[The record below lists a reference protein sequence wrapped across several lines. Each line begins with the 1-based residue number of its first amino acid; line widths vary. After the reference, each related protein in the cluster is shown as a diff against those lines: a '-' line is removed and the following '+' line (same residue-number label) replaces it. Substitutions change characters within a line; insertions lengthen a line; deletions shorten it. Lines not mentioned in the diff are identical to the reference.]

1 MAGRPSELTPRR
13 QEAACDL
20 IRRGLPLVAVAAGIG
35 VSYSVFRAW
44 RTQGAKPD
52 AKQIHKDFLAATK
65 AAESDLEVSC
75 LANILAAGLDPKT
88 WVANAW
94 VLERRWP
101 DRYAGPLVK
110 VRAKAAKQG
119 ELAAMKAS
127 PPPPDVAAIVR
138 YLAETRPELLRDAL
152 ASVEPKEEVR
162 Q

>member
-1 MAGRPSELTPRR
+1 MAGRPSELTLKR
-13 QEAACDL
+13 QETACDL
-20 IRRGLPLVAVAAGIG
+20 IRRGLPLAAVAAGIG
-35 VSYSVFRAW
+35 VSYATFKSW
-44 RTQGAKPD
+44 RTRGARPD
-52 AKQIHKDFLAATK
+52 ASKEHAAFLAATK

-119 ELAAMKAS
+119 ELSAMKAA